1 MRAYKLNI
9 DSDFDQ
15 ICHFI
20 SPHKSGAKIM
30 RKKANLNFILIKD
43 IKAVAVNIL
52 KQDALSIGAE
62 LVSSHN
68 AIFGGVELENAL
80 LIANDKQIQILAKKE
95 LAQDFGLDKLA
106 KFLSNSFTKPSK
118 CEIMAV
124 LNFNNDSFNPA
135 SRVGIDE
142 AILRIESVID
152 LGADYID
159 IGMVSSRPGSEYI
172 GAKAEFQRVKPVVDL
187 IYANRLYE
195 RVEFS
200 LDSFDPLCLEY
211 ALDHGFSF
219 VNDITADPN
228 LAFLAGRYN
237 AKYCL
242 MHKNGDPKTM
252 QINVKDSDILELIS
266 EFFAQKLEEIKES
279 KAKQIY
285 LDIGIGF
292 GKTARDNMALI
303 KHLEH
308 FLSFGYPLLVGASRK
323 SMIDYYSPSSVDERL
338 AGSLYLHQ
346 KAIENGATII
356 RTHDPKEHIQML
368 NLHNSYKDL
377 EIV

>member
-15 ICHFI
+15 ICNFI
-20 SPHKSGAKIM
+20 APHKSGAKIM

-62 LVSSHN
+62 LVSSHG
-68 AIFGGVELENAL
+68 AIFGGEKLENAL
-80 LIANDKQIQILAKKE
+80 LIINDKQAQILAKKE
-95 LAQDFGLDKLA
+95 LSQDFGLKKLGY
-106 KFLSNSFTKPSK
+106 FLSNSFQKPKK

-135 SRVGIDE
+135 SRVGADE
-142 AILRIESVID
+142 AVLRMESLID
-152 LGADYID
+152 LGVDYID

-172 GAKAEFQRVKPVVDL
+172 GAKAEFERVKPVVDL
-187 IYANRLYE
+187 IYTNKLYE
-195 RVEFS
+195 KVEFS
-200 LDSFDPLCLEY
+200 LDSFDPFCLEY
-211 ALDHGFSF
+211 ALNHGFGF
-219 VNDITADPN
+219 VNDISADTN
-228 LAFLAGRYN
+228 LAFLAGKYG

-242 MHKNGDPKTM
+242 MHKNGDTKTM
-252 QINVKDSDILELIS
+252 QINVKNSDILEIIS
-266 EFFAQKLEEIKES
+266 EFFAQKLEKIKES

-285 LDIGIGF
+285 LDVGIGF

-323 SMIDYYSPSSVDERL
+323 SMIDYYNPSSVDERL

-346 KAIENGATII
+346 KAIENGASII

-368 NLHNSYKDL
+368 NLHNAYKDL

>member
-1 MRAYKLNI
+1 MKVYKLNI
-9 DSDFDQ
+9 DSDFEQ

-20 SPHKSGAKIM
+20 APHKSGAKIM
-30 RKKANLNFILIKD
+30 EKKANLNFILIKN

-52 KQDALSIGAE
+52 KQDSLSIGAE
-62 LVSSHN
+62 LVSSHG
-68 AIFGGVELENAL
+68 AIFGGDKIENAL
-80 LIANDKQIQILAKKE
+80 LIANDKQIQTLAKKE
-95 LAQDFGLDKLA
+95 LAQDFGLKKLA
-106 KFLSNSFTKPSK
+106 KFLLNSFKKPKK

-124 LNFNNDSFNPA
+124 LNFNSDSFNPS
-135 SRVGIDE
+135 SRVSIDD
-142 AILRIESVID
+142 AISRIESLIS
-152 LGADYID
+152 LGVDYID

-172 GAKAEFQRVKPVVDL
+172 GSKAEFQRVAPVVDL
-187 IYANRLYE
+187 IYTNKLYDK
-195 RVEFS
+195 VEFS
-200 LDSFDPLCLEY
+200 LDSFDVNCLEY
-211 ALDHGFSF
+211 ALDRGFSF
-219 VNDITADPN
+219 VNDISADPN
-228 LAFLAGRYN
+228 LAFLAGKYG

-252 QINVKDSDILELIS
+252 QIGIKNSDILEIVS
-266 EFFAQKLEEIKES
+266 EFFTEKLEKISSS

-323 SMIDYYSPSSVDERL
+323 SIIDYYSPSSVDERL

-346 KAIENGATII
+346 KAIENGASII

-368 NLHNSYKDL
+368 KLHNAYKDL